1 MRSKGEKSNKRMD
14 LLKQQRDNNGE
25 REKERVTVPLYK
37 YVQKLK
43 KMLLSFSF
51 KIICLVNYRF
61 CRANY

>member
-1 MRSKGEKSNKRMD
+1 MD

-43 KMLLSFSF
+43 KMLLSFGF
-51 KIICLVNYRF
+51 KIICLMNYRF